1 LLIRKGTKM
10 EDRRFFKRIGYD
22 GTVRCNIIREGASF
36 DALTTSINISGG
48 GIQLTST
55 EDLES
60 PQNIALELFV
70 PGYQK
75 AIPVR
80 GEVVWAH
87 NSESQSDY
95 LAGIRFTKIDSYD
108 RQMILDYVHFS

>member
-1 LLIRKGTKM
+1 M
-10 EDRRFFKRIGYD
+10 EDRRFFRRTGYD
-22 GTVRCNIIREGASF
+22 GTIRCNIIREGSSF
-36 DALTTSINISGG
+36 DAITTSVNISGG
-48 GIQLTST
+48 GIRLTSRH
-55 EDLES
+55 DLES

-75 AIPVR
+75 PIPIR

-87 NSESQSDY
+87 NSDAHDDY
-95 LAGIRFTKIDSYD
+95 LAGVRFTKIDSYD